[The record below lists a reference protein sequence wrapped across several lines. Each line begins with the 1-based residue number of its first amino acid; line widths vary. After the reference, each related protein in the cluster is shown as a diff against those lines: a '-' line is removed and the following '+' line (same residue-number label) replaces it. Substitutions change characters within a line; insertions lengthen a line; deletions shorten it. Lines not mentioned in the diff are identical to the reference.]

1 MAEQLEATETPEPEM
16 ALPVDPQSRKRD
28 LPEEDE
34 IEERR
39 AKQVKVWLESPSVH
53 VIGDCIMVFA
63 EDKSVLNDTEMLC
76 DTSIYDTAKDTQRHV
91 PCDLIIDD
99 FDSKQHNQQNIEC
112 QSK

>member
-63 EDKSVLNDTEMLC
+63 ENKSELNDTEML
-76 DTSIYDTAKDTQRHV
+76 SFQLKSLSWLQ
-91 PCDLIIDD
+91 
-99 FDSKQHNQQNIEC
+99 
-112 QSK
+112 

>member
-1 MAEQLEATETPEPEM
+1 M
-16 ALPVDPQSRKRD
+16 ALPVPPGGGSDTQSKKRD

-63 EDKSVLNDTEMLC
+63 DEKSDLDDVEML
-76 DTSIYDTAKDTQRHV
+76 SFQLKS
-91 PCDLIIDD
+91 PCWL
-99 FDSKQHNQQNIEC
+99 Q
-112 QSK
+112 

>member
-16 ALPVDPQSRKRD
+16 ALPVDPVDPQSRKRD

-63 EDKSVLNDTEMLC
+63 ENKSELNDTEML
-76 DTSIYDTAKDTQRHV
+76 SFQLKSLSWLQ
-91 PCDLIIDD
+91 
-99 FDSKQHNQQNIEC
+99 
-112 QSK
+112 